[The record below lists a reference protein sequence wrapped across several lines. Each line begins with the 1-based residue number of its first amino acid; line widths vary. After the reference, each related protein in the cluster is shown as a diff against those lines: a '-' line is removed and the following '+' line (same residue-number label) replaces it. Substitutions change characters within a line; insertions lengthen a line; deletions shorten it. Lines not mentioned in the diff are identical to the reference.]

1 MIGADDWE
9 YVWITV
15 YFLMQIKSTKF
26 YFQLVS
32 QESAEAIRQIQEM
45 LLKCNLQNKVG
56 RGGGPVDYLS
66 TKLQNISN

>member
-1 MIGADDWE
+1 
-9 YVWITV
+9 
-15 YFLMQIKSTKF
+15 MQIKSTKF

-56 RGGGPVDYLS
+56 NGG
-66 TKLQNISN
+66 KAR